1 MSTHYDEFDT
11 LLGACSTMSP
21 HDQPVTITTF
31 HNVHA
36 TARDVASSTIRD
48 FIGGASARTAKTKA
62 ALPLFKLAQ
71 FGDVTTDRGSFRHD
85 DNLVA
90 ISGIVA
96 DYDAGEISIADA
108 AARARA
114 AGVAVAFMASPSHTA
129 AKPRWRAVA
138 PLAQLATPNEHAR
151 MCARLNG
158 ALGGILAGESF
169 TRSQSYFFGRL
180 AGAPELEVAF
190 VDGDPLDKAT
200 HLDAKALG
208 RDGQPFRGEAVTD
221 STEESREPFEP
232 ARAASALA
240 AISATDADDPATGG
254 RDLWLN
260 LGMALFHGSGGSD
273 EGFALWDAW
282 SKLGVKYGGER
293 DQRRKWKSFA
303 RASGKRSIS
312 MGSLYRTA
320 AQYGWEPPEI
330 AARQAAIESAIADLD
345 DLDPLAEATEALLRP
360 NRLRF
365 FNPAECAAEP
375 SRGYIVKGL
384 MAPGDVGCI
393 YGAPGAGKSL
403 ISPHIGYAVARGVPA
418 FGMRTKPG
426 LVLYVAAED
435 SRGMKDRVRA
445 LRIRHGDADA
455 FRVGAGVTDLLT
467 TGSEDLIEL
476 RRHVREL
483 QPSLIFID
491 TLAMAFPG
499 LEENSAEGMGR
510 VMAAAHSLTKPSNAA
525 VVLVHHDTKAQTP
538 TPRGHSLLNGAL
550 DFALQLFPKDESGV
564 VRGRLSKNRNGA
576 CDRDIAFRIDTEQL
590 GVDEDGDRITAAL
603 VSELTAGAA
612 AQRVK
617 LSPSE
622 SAARRH
628 LSGLQVDTNGSACER
643 EWREAC
649 VNGRAVSGS
658 ENADSRRRVVD
669 RAVTSLV
676 RKGAVIIRDGR
687 VFPDNAVSYQHDDL
701 EP

>member
-1 MSTHYDEFDT
+1 MPTLPDEFDT
-11 LLGACSTMSP
+11 LLGACMTASP
-21 HDQPVTITTF
+21 HDQPITITTF
-31 HNVHA
+31 SDVHA
-36 TARDVASSTIRD
+36 TAQTVVTSSVRN
-48 FIGGASARTAKTKA
+48 FIGGFSSRTAKNKA
-62 ALPLFKLAQ
+62 ALPLFKMAQ
-71 FGDVTTDRGSFRHD
+71 FGDAATDRGSLRHD
-85 DNLVA
+85 DNIVA

-96 DYDAGEISIADA
+96 DYDAGEISISEA
-108 AARARA
+108 AAMARA
-114 AGVAVAFMASPSHTA
+114 AGIAVAFVGSPSHSA

-138 PLAQLATPNEHAR
+138 PLAELVSPDEHAR

-158 ALGGILAGESF
+158 ALGGALASESF
-169 TRSQSYFFGRL
+169 TTSQSYFYGRL
-180 AGAPELEVAF
+180 DGAPELEVAI
-190 VDGDPLDKAT
+190 VDGQPLDRAID
-200 HLDAKALG
+200 LDAKALG
-208 RDGQPFRGEAVTD
+208 RDGRPFNGFAATRAADEQQ
-221 STEESREPFEP
+221 EPFEA
-232 ARAASALA
+232 ARAESALA
-240 AISATDADDPATGG
+240 AIPATNADDPATGG

-260 LGMALFHGSGGSD
+260 LGMALFHGSCGSD

-282 SKLGVKYGGER
+282 SKRGAKYGGER
-293 DQRRKWKSFA
+293 DQRRKWRSFG
-303 RASGKRSIS
+303 RAGAKRSI
-312 MGSLYRTA
+312 GLGTLYRTA
-320 AQYGWEPPEI
+320 AQYGWEPPET
-330 AARQAAIESAIADLD
+330 AARKEAIESAIADLD
-345 DLDPLAEATEALLRP
+345 DLDPLADPAEALLRP

-435 SRGMKDRVRA
+435 ARGMKDRVRA

-455 FRVGAGVTDLLT
+455 FRVGEGITDLLT
-467 TGSEDLIEL
+467 TGSEDLVEL

-590 GVDEDGDRITAAL
+590 GVDEDGDPITAAL
-603 VSELTAGAA
+603 VAELTLGAA

-622 SAARRH
+622 AAARRH

-649 VNGRAVSGS
+649 INGRAVSGS
-658 ENADSRRRVVD
+658 DNADSRRRVVD
-669 RAVTSLV
+669 RAVASLV
-676 RKGAVIIRDGR
+676 RKGAVTIRDGR
-687 VFPDNAVSYQHDDL
+687 VFPDNGASYQHDDL

>member
-1 MSTHYDEFDT
+1 MTTLHDEFDT
-11 LLGACSTMSP
+11 LLGACATASP
-21 HDQPVTITTF
+21 HDQPIKITTF
-31 HNVHA
+31 SDVHA
-36 TARDVASSTIRD
+36 TARTVVTSSVRD
-48 FIGGASARTAKTKA
+48 FISSFSSRTAKNKA
-62 ALPLFKLAQ
+62 DLPLFKLAQ
-71 FGDVTTDRGSFRHD
+71 FGDVATDRGSFRHD

-96 DYDAGEISIADA
+96 DYDAGKVSIADA

-114 AGVAVAFMASPSHTA
+114 AGVAVAFIASPSHTA
-129 AKPRWRAVA
+129 AQPRWRAVS
-138 PLAQLATPNEHAR
+138 PLAQVATPDEHAR

-158 ALGGILAGESF
+158 ALGGILAPESF

-180 AGAPELEVAF
+180 AGAPKLEVAI
-190 VDGDPLDKAT
+190 VDGDPLDRAT

-208 RDGQPFRGEAVTD
+208 RDGQPFRGEAATD
-221 STEESREPFEP
+221 CIEETREPFEP

-240 AISATDADDPATGG
+240 AIPATDADDPATGG
-254 RDLWLN
+254 RDLWLS
-260 LGMALFHGSGGSD
+260 LGMALFHGSGGSE
-273 EGFALWDAW
+273 EGFALWDTW
-282 SKLGVKYGGER
+282 SKLGTKYGGER

-303 RASGKRSIS
+303 RAGARRSIRL
-312 MGSLYRTA
+312 GTLYRTA
-320 AQYGWEPPEI
+320 AQYGWEPPEA
-330 AARQAAIESAIADLD
+330 AARREAIESAIADLD
-345 DLDPLAEATEALLRP
+345 DLDLVADTAEALLRP

-365 FNPAECAAEP
+365 FNPAECATEP

-403 ISPHIGYAVARGVPA
+403 ISPHIGYAVARGVAA

-445 LRIRHGDADA
+445 LRIRHGDAEG
-455 FRVGAGVTDLLT
+455 FRVGEGVTDLLAA
-467 TGSEDLIEL
+467 GSEDLIEL

-590 GVDEDGDRITAAL
+590 GLDEDGDPITAAL
-603 VSELTAGAA
+603 VAELTPSAA

-622 SAARRH
+622 AAARHH
-628 LSGLQVDTNGSACER
+628 LSLLQVDINGTACEI

-649 VNGRAVSGS
+649 LSGRAVSGS
-658 ENADSRRRVVD
+658 ADPDNRRRAFD
-669 RAVTSLV
+669 RAVASLV
-676 RKGAVIIRDGR
+676 RKGVVIVRDGR
-687 VFPDNAVSYQHDDL
+687 VFPDNAASRQHDDL

>member
-1 MSTHYDEFDT
+1 MTTLLDEFDT
-11 LLGACSTMSP
+11 LLGACTIPSP
-21 HDQPVTITTF
+21 HDRPVTITTF
-31 HNVHA
+31 SDVHA
-36 TARDVASSTIRD
+36 SSQTVATLSVRD
-48 FIGGASARTAKTKA
+48 FVKGISSRTANNKA
-62 ALPLFKLAQ
+62 ALPLFKLAR
-71 FGDVTTDRGSFRHD
+71 FGNVTTDRGSLRHD
-85 DNLVA
+85 ENLVA
-90 ISGIVA
+90 ISGVVA
-96 DYDAGEISIADA
+96 DYDAGEISIPEA
-108 AARARA
+108 AAMARA
-114 AGVAVAFMASPSHTA
+114 AGIAVAFVASPSHTPT
-129 AKPRWRAVA
+129 KPRWRAVA
-138 PLAQLATPNEHAR
+138 PLEHVARPDEHAR

-158 ALGGILAGESF
+158 ALGGALASESF
-169 TRSQSYFFGRL
+169 TTSQSYFYGRL
-180 AGAPELEVAF
+180 DGTPELEVAI
-190 VDGDPLDKAT
+190 VDGLPLDKAT
-200 HLDAKALG
+200 DLDAKALG
-208 RDGQPFRGEAVTD
+208 RDGRPFQSDAHTKVDDEQQ
-221 STEESREPFEP
+221 EPFDA
-232 ARAASALA
+232 ARAESALA
-240 AISATDADDPATGG
+240 EIPATDADNAATGG

-260 LGMALFHGSGGSD
+260 LGMALFHGSGGSE
-273 EGFALWDAW
+273 EGFALWNAW

-312 MGSLYRTA
+312 LGTLYRTA
-320 AQYGWEPPEI
+320 GQYGWEPPET
-330 AARQAAIESAIADLD
+330 AVRREAIESAIADLD
-345 DLDPLAEATEALLRP
+345 DLDPLADAAEALLRTD
-360 NRLRF
+360 RLRF

-445 LRIRHGDADA
+445 LRIKHGDADA
-455 FRVGAGVTDLLT
+455 FRVGEGVTDLLT

-590 GVDEDGDRITAAL
+590 GVDEDGDPITAAL
-603 VSELTAGAA
+603 VAELTAGAA

-658 ENADSRRRVVD
+658 DNADSRRRVVD

-687 VFPDNAVSYQHDDL
+687 VFPDNVTSYQADDL